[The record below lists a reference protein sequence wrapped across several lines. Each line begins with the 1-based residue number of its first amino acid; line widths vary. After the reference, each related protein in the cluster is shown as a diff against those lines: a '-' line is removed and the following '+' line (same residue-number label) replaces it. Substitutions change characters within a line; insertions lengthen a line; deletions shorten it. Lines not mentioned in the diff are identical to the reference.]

1 MLLKPERRCL
11 VVLEARS
18 DGARAYVEDAEE
30 QQELLFAEDDGLV
43 RAARAVIKFLRG
55 RPRLRV
61 VACSYQCLGARKE
74 AARECGA
81 ACAMIG
87 AEVARRGAA

>member
-1 MLLKPERRCL
+1 LLRNEGRCL
-11 VVLEARS
+11 VVLEARP
-18 DGARAYVEDAEE
+18 DGARGHVEDAEE
-30 QQELLFAEDDGLV
+30 RRELLFAEDDGLV
-43 RAARAVIKFLRG
+43 RVARAVIKFLRR
-55 RPRLRV
+55 RPGLRV
-61 VACSYQCLGARKE
+61 VACSYQVGDRKE